1 MIKINETFIS
11 KTSDQAKLSP
21 RRRKN
26 YNFHKEMSA
35 TLQRMLNAM
44 EPDTYIQPHKHENP
58 DKTEVFFSLRGR
70 FVVVEFDDEGRIT
83 EHTVLDPKSGSY
95 GAEIA
100 PGTWHSIIPLDAGT
114 VAYEVKDGPYDP
126 NDDKHFA
133 SWAPA
138 ENEGGGSEYNQKILA
153 QLGIGR

>member
-1 MIKINETFIS
+1 MIKINTEFID
-11 KTSDQAKLSP
+11 KTSAEAKVSD

-44 EPDTYIQPHKHENP
+44 ESDTYIQPHKHENP

-70 FVVVEFDDEGRIT
+70 FVVVEFDDDGKIT
-83 EHTVLDPKSGSY
+83 DHSILDPASGNF

-100 PGTWHSIIPLDAGT
+100 PRSWHTIIPLDEGT
-114 VAYEVKDGPYDP
+114 VAYEVKDGPYSP
-126 NDDKHFA
+126 EDDKHFA
-133 SWAPA
+133 AWAP
-138 ENEGGGSEYNQKILA
+138 SEKDANCHIYKNNILK
-153 QLGIGR
+153 QLGLL